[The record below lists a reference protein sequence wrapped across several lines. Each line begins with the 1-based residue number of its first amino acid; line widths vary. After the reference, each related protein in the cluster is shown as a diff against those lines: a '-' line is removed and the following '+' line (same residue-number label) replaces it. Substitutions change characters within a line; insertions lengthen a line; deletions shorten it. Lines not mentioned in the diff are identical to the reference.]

1 MRRRAIRAA
10 SNDEEKDTLIEEE
23 DIPTEEEDTQMHDE
37 EKLTEDED
45 QDADNNL
52 VAKR

>member
-1 MRRRAIRAA
+1 M
-10 SNDEEKDTLIEEE
+10 
-23 DIPTEEEDTQMHDE
+23 EEEDTQMDDE